1 MSEAPPNREGLR
13 NRRWVWK
20 LGILSLV
27 LIALVIVPFVLFGD
41 ELEAYTRSFLRD
53 TSSAPLVAV
62 MGIILLIAD
71 VLLPIP
77 SSVVS
82 SALGVLLGFPLGIIA
97 AAVGLTLGCAVGYGL
112 GRWLGH
118 DYARREMGKEDFSR
132 LEGSINRYGLVVL
145 ALCRPV
151 PVLAEA
157 SVVAAGVLGMR
168 VVPVMLV
175 TGFAN
180 IGVALVYVGLGSAAD
195 GLTGIALAFAAAIV
209 MPGLFLL
216 IAKMVRGDRSDIV

>member
-1 MSEAPPNREGLR
+1 MIEPLRKPEGLR
-13 NRRWVWK
+13 NRRWIWK
-20 LGILSLV
+20 LGVLSVL
-27 LIALVIVPFVLFGD
+27 LIAMVIVPFVLVGD
-41 ELEAYTRSFLRD
+41 ELEAYTRSFVQG
-53 TSSAPLVAV
+53 TSSAPLVAIV
-62 MGIILLIAD
+62 GIILLVAD

-82 SALGVLLGFPLGIIA
+82 SALGVLLGFPLGILA

-118 DYARREMGKEDFSR
+118 DYARREMGEEDFSR

-168 VVPVMLV
+168 VWPVMLV

-209 MPGLFLL
+209 IPGLFLL
-216 IAKMVRGDRSDIV
+216 IAKMVRGDRSDVL